1 MTRYID
7 TSYTFIST
15 TIPKAENITIDG
27 DSSDWRNVA
36 PIITDYDKSFD
47 HPSLQAF
54 NLTKLYIALDNE
66 SLYFAAKF
74 AEPMNNKYSNFSLFR
89 QDVYVSFDIDS
100 DGSFDLYFIARRYSH
115 RTFISVK
122 KTNN

>member
-36 PIITDYDKSFD
+36 PIITDYEK
-47 HPSLQAF
+47 A
-54 NLTKLYIALDNE
+54 LTTLVFKHLI
-66 SLYFAAKF
+66 
-74 AEPMNNKYSNFSLFR
+74 
-89 QDVYVSFDIDS
+89 
-100 DGSFDLYFIARRYSH
+100 
-115 RTFISVK
+115 
-122 KTNN
+122 